1 MSVRALLDQRLRL
14 AMTTC
19 AIPDH
24 LGPQLARASRPEF
37 GDFQA
42 NGALAA
48 AKAMKVKPRELAE
61 RILASAQL
69 DGIVARAEIAG
80 PGFIN
85 LHLADDFLARLLDD
99 LGHAHR
105 LCPPVE
111 RPQRILVDYSSPN
124 LAKEMHVG
132 HLRSTIIGDAV
143 VRVLEYLG
151 HEVIR
156 QNHMG
161 DWGTQFGMLIAEL
174 EDHLGVGETPDLALA
189 DLEQFY
195 QSAKAH
201 FDLDLEFASRA
212 RHYVVRLQ
220 AGDRHCRALWQR
232 FIDVSVAHSEA
243 IYRQLNV
250 SLSHADIRPESAYN
264 PMLEEIVKHLEDQGI
279 AREDEGALVA
289 FLPELADSH
298 GKPAAVIVRKS
309 DGGYL
314 YATTDLAALRYRS
327 LVLGAER
334 ILYFIDARQSLHMK
348 QVFALARK
356 AGLVDPAVVLEH
368 HAFGAMLGPDGKPFK
383 TRVGGTVKLAELLDE
398 AVARAAQ
405 LVAAKNPELIE
416 TSPEEI
422 ARKVGIGAI
431 KYADLSKTR
440 THDYVFDWEAM
451 LSFDGNTAPYL
462 QYAYTRT
469 QSLFRRAAAIP
480 GAAPGPIRIADH
492 AERRCALLLLEF
504 GEVLHQVANDAYPH
518 VLCNYLYDLASAF
531 TSFYQQCPVL
541 KDGIDPGV
549 RASRLAL
556 CQLAARTLATGL
568 DLLGIEVMAEM

>member
-1 MSVRALLDQRLRL
+1 MSVRALLDQRLRM
-14 AMTTC
+14 AMRDC
-19 AIPDH
+19 GLPAH

-48 AKAMKVKPRELAE
+48 AKEMKARPRELAE
-61 RILASAQL
+61 RILAAAQL

-99 LGHAHR
+99 LGQAHR
-105 LCPPVE
+105 LCPPAE

-174 EDHLGVGETPDLALA
+174 EDHLGAGEAPDLALA

-201 FDLDLEFASRA
+201 FDLDVEFASRA

-220 AGDRHCRALWQR
+220 SGDPHCRALWQR
-232 FIDVSVAHSEA
+232 FIDISVAHSEA

-264 PMLEEIVKHLEDQGI
+264 PVLEEIVELLVDQGI
-279 AREDEGALVA
+279 AREDQGALVA
-289 FLPELADSH
+289 FLPELADQH

-356 AGLVDPAVVLEH
+356 AGLVDPGVALEH
-368 HAFGAMLGPDGKPFK
+368 HAFGTMLGPDGKPFK
-383 TRVGGTVKLAELLDE
+383 TRAGGTVKLAELLDE

-405 LVAAKNPELIE
+405 LVAAKNPDLME

-422 ARKVGIGAI
+422 ARKVGIGAV

-480 GAAPGPIRIADH
+480 GAAPGAIVIAE
-492 AERRCALLLLEF
+492 AVERRFALLLLEF
-504 GEVLHQVANDAYPH
+504 GEVLQQVADDAYPH
-518 VLCNYLYDLASAF
+518 VLCNYLYDLASTF
-531 TSFYQQCPVL
+531 TGFYQQCPVL
-541 KDGIDPGV
+541 KDGIDAGV

-556 CQLAARTLATGL
+556 CRLAARTLATGL

>member
-1 MSVRALLDQRLRL
+1 MSVRALLDQRLRM
-14 AMTTC
+14 AMRDC
-19 AIPDH
+19 GLPAH

-48 AKAMKVKPRELAE
+48 AKEMKARPRELAE
-61 RILASAQL
+61 RILAAAQL

-99 LGHAHR
+99 LGQAHR
-105 LCPPVE
+105 LCPPAE
-111 RPQRILVDYSSPN
+111 RPQRIVVDYSSPN

-143 VRVLEYLG
+143 ARVLEYLG

-174 EDHLGVGETPDLALA
+174 EDHLGSGEAPDLALA

-212 RHYVVRLQ
+212 RHHVVRLQ
-220 AGDRHCRALWQR
+220 AGDPLCRALWQR
-232 FIDVSVAHSEA
+232 FIDISIAHSEA
-243 IYRQLNV
+243 IYRLLNV
-250 SLSHADIRPESAYN
+250 TLTHADIRPESFYN
-264 PMLEEIVKHLEDQGI
+264 PYLEEIVADLVERGFAREDQG
-279 AREDEGALVA
+279 AVAA
-289 FLPELADSH
+289 FLPELADRH
-298 GKPAAVIVRKS
+298 GKPGAVIVRKS

-327 LVLGAER
+327 RELGARR

-356 AGLVDPAVVLEH
+356 AGLVDPEVSLEH
-368 HAFGAMLGPDGKPFK
+368 HAFGTMLGPDGKPFR
-383 TRVGGTVKLAELLDE
+383 TRSGGTVKLAELLEE
-398 AVARAAQ
+398 AVARAAR
-405 LVAAKNPELIE
+405 LVAAKDPQLLE
-416 TSPEEI
+416 TSAEEI
-422 ARKVGIGAI
+422 ARKVGIGAV

-469 QSLFRRAAAIP
+469 QSLFRRAAELP
-480 GAAPGPIRIADH
+480 GAAPGAILIAAP
-492 AERRCALLLLEF
+492 AERRLALQLLEF
-504 GEVLHQVANDAYPH
+504 GTTLEQVAAEAYPH
-518 VLCNYLYDLASAF
+518 LLCNHLYDLATAF
-531 TSFYQQCPVL
+531 TNFYQECPVL
-541 KDGIDPGV
+541 RADIDAGL

-556 CQLAARTLATGL
+556 CELTARTLATGL